1 MKIAAIVLLA
11 LGLCVLPGHVFS
23 GAATSADGDVA
34 FLDLPDGFGVT
45 QEDEIE
51 PEIIEFYADEFEGDA
66 FFFLLDRSSS
76 MGGTTASG
84 EVKYAVM
91 KRETIRALQGL
102 TSRSVCSV
110 LFYNVDMEPLTFGD
124 PPIKM
129 EPAAKAQLISR
140 VSGTPISNGSCMVR
154 GAEKLLGI
162 AVKTQNEHRTMILV
176 ADGRTHC
183 SNGEN
188 NPDNVFKRI
197 MAKNVTRMPINTV
210 YTGPQSG
217 EDWTIGKPLLERLS
231 RATNGKFKIAR

>member
-1 MKIAAIVLLA
+1 
-11 LGLCVLPGHVFS
+11 
-23 GAATSADGDVA
+23 
-34 FLDLPDGFGVT
+34 
-45 QEDEIE
+45 
-51 PEIIEFYADEFEGDA
+51 
-66 FFFLLDRSSS
+66 
-76 MGGTTASG
+76 
-84 EVKYAVM
+84 
-91 KRETIRALQGL
+91 
-102 TSRSVCSV
+102 
-110 LFYNVDMEPLTFGD
+110 
-124 PPIKM
+124 M

-140 VSGTPISNGSCMVR
+140 VSGTPISNGSCMFR

-162 AVKTQNEHRTMILV
+162 AMKTQNEHRTMILV